1 MMSESQA
8 LETLSREDPEAAGD
22 ARAALAW
29 LTGDEG
35 LETISL
41 LRLQEFLWY
50 ALPVKWPMSTPGRV
64 GVAKA
69 LGRLFLLAGLDR
81 YAGVCS
87 STGTEKIINAYADGH
102 EEGIAAYTEAIEES
116 NAAPPDTEL
125 LAWGSVMGSQERAA
139 YDACAAALELAF
151 ASGELSVG
159 VRGWRT
165 RRLDIVNRWLTGE
178 CFPGGPTPP
187 DTPATGEIASPQTP
201 LTPLGSHGTDTWL
214 GRISAER
221 IDAWAH
227 GRPGERSR
235 LARGLIPRLLE
246 PPAVPEDPLPTLRW
260 LLGRAGE
267 GLRLTARH
275 YIAPA
280 LVTEAVEEFG
290 WRDQLVGTLRQELD
304 VFPLHTLRGLAQT
317 EMGAIRRRSASL
329 VLTKTGK
336 LMTADPAARWHIGT
350 AALIGPDDG
359 PQPDFSVA
367 VREAALMV
375 ILTSGPTG
383 YDELTKQ
390 LTDLHG
396 VEGWAAGG
404 GRHGTGLHSTG
415 LASAVRTELYT
426 LRHRL
431 WALHLLGAER
441 SFSAPLALNETG
453 VAAARRA
460 RGGHRRLHRGHR
472 GVERGPSGHR
482 PARLGL
488 GHGPAGARRLRR
500 LRRRPGTGL
509 RLRRAMRGGARLAH
523 PADGDR
529 QPLADRPA
537 RGRRR
542 PAGPRR
548 PAGRLRRRGRSRRW
562 STGR

>member
-1 MMSESQA
+1 MMTESQA
-8 LETLSREDPEAAGD
+8 LETLTREDPEAADD

-29 LTGDEG
+29 LTGDDG

-64 GVAKA
+64 GVARA

-81 YAGVCS
+81 YAAVCS
-87 STGTEKIINAYADGH
+87 SAGTESIISAYADGH

-116 NAAPPDTEL
+116 NAAPPDTDL
-125 LAWGSVMGSQERAA
+125 LAWGSVMGPQERAA

-151 ASGELSVG
+151 ASGELCVG
-159 VRGWRT
+159 ARGWRT
-165 RRLDIVNRWLTGE
+165 RRMDIVNRWLTGR
-178 CFPGGPTPP
+178 P
-187 DTPATGEIASPQTP
+187 DTSEGLLDETDVV
-201 LTPLGSHGTDTWL
+201 LGADGAPGTDTWL

-235 LARGLIPRLLE
+235 LARTLIPRLLE
-246 PPAVPEDPLPTLRW
+246 PPAVPDDPLPTLRW
-260 LLGRAGE
+260 LLGHAGQ

-304 VFPLHTLRGLAQT
+304 VFPLHTLRGMAQS
-317 EMGAIRRRSASL
+317 EMGAVRRSRTSL

-367 VREAALMV
+367 VREAALLV

-383 YDELTKQ
+383 YDELTRV

-404 GRHGTGLHSTG
+404 TGRHGTGHYGGGRNGTG

-441 SFSAPLALNETG
+441 SFSAPMALTETG
-453 VAAARRA
+453 VAAALSALLARA
-460 RGGHRRLHRGHR
+460 L
-472 GVERGPSGHR
+472 R
-482 PARLGL
+482 PRHHLGL
-488 GHGPAGARRLRR
+488 G
-500 LRRRPGTGL
+500 
-509 RLRRAMRGGARLAH
+509 
-523 PADGDR
+523 
-529 QPLADRPA
+529 
-537 RGRRR
+537 
-542 PAGPRR
+542 
-548 PAGRLRRRGRSRRW
+548 
-562 STGR
+562 

>member
-1 MMSESQA
+1 MMTESQA
-8 LETLSREDPEAAGD
+8 LETLTREDPEAAGD
-22 ARAALAW
+22 AKAALAW

-35 LETISL
+35 LAAISL

-50 ALPVKWPMSTPGRV
+50 ALPVKWPMSTPARV

-69 LGRLFLLAGLDR
+69 LGRLFTLAGLDR
-81 YAGVCS
+81 YADVCS
-87 STGTEKIINAYADGH
+87 SVGTEKIITAYADGH

-116 NAAPPDTEL
+116 HAAPPDTEL

-151 ASGELSVG
+151 ASGVLSIG
-159 VRGWRT
+159 ARGWRSK
-165 RRLDIVNRWLTGE
+165 RVEIVNRWLTGRPE
-178 CFPGGPTPP
+178 ITWPAPAGTSPADAG
-187 DTPATGEIASPQTP
+187 DATGGVQDGTP
-201 LTPLGSHGTDTWL
+201 GTDTWL

-246 PPAVPEDPLPTLRW
+246 PPALPDDPLPTLRW
-260 LLGRAGE
+260 LLDYADE

-280 LVTEAVEEFG
+280 IVTEAVDTFG

-304 VFPLHTLRGLAQT
+304 VFPLHTLRGMAQS
-317 EMGAIRRRSASL
+317 EMGAIRRSRTSL

-359 PQPDFSVA
+359 PQPDFCVA
-367 VREAALMV
+367 VREAALLI

-383 YDELTKQ
+383 YDELTRL
-390 LTDLHG
+390 LTDIHS

-404 GRHGTGLHSTG
+404 RTGSPG

-431 WALHLLGAER
+431 WALHLLGGER
-441 SFSAPLALNETG
+441 SFSAPLSLTDTG
-453 VAAARRA
+453 VAAALSALLARA
-460 RGGHRRLHRGHR
+460 L
-472 GVERGPSGHR
+472 R
-482 PARLGL
+482 PRHHLGL
-488 GHGPAGARRLRR
+488 G
-500 LRRRPGTGL
+500 
-509 RLRRAMRGGARLAH
+509 
-523 PADGDR
+523 
-529 QPLADRPA
+529 
-537 RGRRR
+537 
-542 PAGPRR
+542 
-548 PAGRLRRRGRSRRW
+548 
-562 STGR
+562 

>member
-1 MMSESQA
+1 MMSENQA
-8 LETLSREDPEAAGD
+8 LETLSRQDPEAAGD

-50 ALPVKWPMSTPGRV
+50 ALPVKWPMSTLGRV
-64 GVAKA
+64 GVARA
-69 LGRLFLLAGLDR
+69 LGRLFLLAGLER

-87 STGTEKIINAYADGH
+87 SPGTEKIITAYADGH

-116 NAAPPDTEL
+116 NAAPPDTDL

-139 YDACAAALELAF
+139 YDACAAALELSF

-159 VRGWRT
+159 ARGWRT
-165 RRLDIVNRWLTGE
+165 KRADIVNRWL
-178 CFPGGPTPP
+178 CLSGGTTPP
-187 DTPATGEIASPQTP
+187 DPLALGGLPAPQTP
-201 LTPLGSHGTDTWL
+201 GPPSPASDTWL

-227 GRPGERSR
+227 GRAGERSR
-235 LARGLIPRLLE
+235 LARGLVSRLLE
-246 PPAVPEDPLPTLRW
+246 PPAVPDDPLPTLRW
-260 LLGRAGE
+260 LLGRADE

-304 VFPLHTLRGLAQT
+304 VFPLHTLRGMAQS
-317 EMGAIRRRSASL
+317 EMGAIRRKSTSL
-329 VLTKTGK
+329 VLTKTGR

-359 PQPDFSVA
+359 PQPDFPVA

-383 YDELTKQ
+383 YDELTKL
-390 LTDLHG
+390 LTDMHG
-396 VEGWAAGG
+396 VEGWAPGTG
-404 GRHGTGLHSTG
+404 LHSTGLHSTG
-415 LASAVRTELYT
+415 LASAVRAELYA

-431 WALHLLGAER
+431 WALHLLGTER
-441 SFSAPLALNETG
+441 GFGAPLSLTETG
-453 VAAARRA
+453 VAAALSALLARA
-460 RGGHRRLHRGHR
+460 L
-472 GVERGPSGHR
+472 R
-482 PARLGL
+482 PRHHLGL
-488 GHGPAGARRLRR
+488 G
-500 LRRRPGTGL
+500 
-509 RLRRAMRGGARLAH
+509 
-523 PADGDR
+523 
-529 QPLADRPA
+529 
-537 RGRRR
+537 
-542 PAGPRR
+542 
-548 PAGRLRRRGRSRRW
+548 
-562 STGR
+562 

>member
-1 MMSESQA
+1 MMTESQA
-8 LETLSREDPEAAGD
+8 LETLTREDPEAAGD

-87 STGTEKIINAYADGH
+87 SPGTEKIITAYSEGH

-159 VRGWRT
+159 ARGWRT
-165 RRLDIVNRWLTGE
+165 KRVDIVNRWLAGRPE
-178 CFPGGPTPP
+178 
-187 DTPATGEIASPQTP
+187 TPASPP
-201 LTPLGSHGTDTWL
+201 ADGGAPANDTWL
-214 GRISAER
+214 SRISAER

-246 PPAVPEDPLPTLRW
+246 PPAVPDDALPTLG
-260 LLGRAGE
+260 LLLSRADE

-280 LVTEAVEEFG
+280 LVTEAVDTFG

-304 VFPLHTLRGLAQT
+304 VFPLHTLRGMAQT
-317 EMGAIRRRSASL
+317 EMGAVRRSRTNL

-336 LMTADPAARWHIGT
+336 LMTADPAVRWHIGT

-367 VREAALMV
+367 VREAALLV

-383 YDELTKQ
+383 YDELTRL
-390 LTDLHG
+390 LTDIHG
-396 VEGWAAGG
+396 VEGWTAGA
-404 GRHGTGLHSTG
+404 GTGRSTGGHSTGGHSKG

-431 WALHLLGAER
+431 WALHLLGDER
-441 SFSAPLALNETG
+441 GFSAPLSLTETG
-453 VAAARRA
+453 VAAALSALLARA
-460 RGGHRRLHRGHR
+460 L
-472 GVERGPSGHR
+472 R
-482 PARLGL
+482 PRHHLGL
-488 GHGPAGARRLRR
+488 G
-500 LRRRPGTGL
+500 
-509 RLRRAMRGGARLAH
+509 
-523 PADGDR
+523 
-529 QPLADRPA
+529 
-537 RGRRR
+537 
-542 PAGPRR
+542 
-548 PAGRLRRRGRSRRW
+548 
-562 STGR
+562 

>member
-1 MMSESQA
+1 MMTESQA
-8 LETLSREDPEAAGD
+8 LETLTREDPEAADD

-69 LGRLFLLAGLDR
+69 LGRLFLLAGMDR
-81 YAGVCS
+81 YAAVCS
-87 STGTEKIINAYADGH
+87 SAGTESIITAYADGH

-116 NAAPPDTEL
+116 NAAPPDTDL
-125 LAWGSVMGSQERAA
+125 LAWGSVMGPQERAA

-151 ASGELSVG
+151 ASGELCVG
-159 VRGWRT
+159 ARGWRT
-165 RRLDIVNRWLTGE
+165 RRMEIVNRWLTGRPE
-178 CFPGGPTPP
+178 AGDGPL
-187 DTPATGEIASPQTP
+187 ATDGLLAGSDAEAG
-201 LTPLGSHGTDTWL
+201 LGAGALDADGLGADGLGADGLPGTDTWL

-235 LARGLIPRLLE
+235 LARTLIPRLLE
-246 PPAVPEDPLPTLRW
+246 PPAVPDDPLPTLRW
-260 LLGRAGE
+260 LLGHADE

-275 YIAPA
+275 YISPA

-304 VFPLHTLRGLAQT
+304 VFPLHTLRGMAQS
-317 EMGAIRRRSASL
+317 EMGAIRRSRTSL

-367 VREAALMV
+367 VREAALLV

-383 YDELTKQ
+383 YDELTRV

-404 GRHGTGLHSTG
+404 GSGRRSAGPHGTGH
-415 LASAVRTELYT
+415 Y
-426 LRHRL
+426 
-431 WALHLLGAER
+431 
-441 SFSAPLALNETG
+441 
-453 VAAARRA
+453 
-460 RGGHRRLHRGHR
+460 
-472 GVERGPSGHR
+472 
-482 PARLGL
+482 
-488 GHGPAGARRLRR
+488 
-500 LRRRPGTGL
+500 GTGQY
-509 RLRRAMRGGARLAH
+509 GG
-523 PADGDR
+523 
-529 QPLADRPA
+529 
-537 RGRRR
+537 GRD
-542 PAGPRR
+542 
-548 PAGRLRRRGRSRRW
+548 
-562 STGR
+562 

>member
-1 MMSESQA
+1 MMTESQA
-8 LETLSREDPEAAGD
+8 LETLTREDPEAADD

-87 STGTEKIINAYADGH
+87 SAGTESIITAYADGH

-116 NAAPPDTEL
+116 NAAPPDTDL
-125 LAWGSVMGSQERAA
+125 LAWGSVMGPQERAA

-151 ASGELSVG
+151 ACGELCVG
-159 VRGWRT
+159 TRGWRS
-165 RRLDIVNRWLTGE
+165 RRMEIVNRWLTGRPE
-178 CFPGGPTPP
+178 AGDGPLASDGLLAGSDAETGPGAEAGLG
-187 DTPATGEIASPQTP
+187 AEGVTGAEEVLDAEAG
-201 LTPLGSHGTDTWL
+201 LGADGLPGTDTWL

-235 LARGLIPRLLE
+235 LARTLIPRLLE
-246 PPAVPEDPLPTLRW
+246 PPAVPDDPLPTLRW
-260 LLGRAGE
+260 LLGHAGE

-275 YIAPA
+275 YISPA

-304 VFPLHTLRGLAQT
+304 VFPLHTLRGMAQS
-317 EMGAIRRRSASL
+317 EMGAIRRSRTSL

-336 LMTADPAARWHIGT
+336 LMTDDPAARWHIGT

-367 VREAALMV
+367 VREAALLV

-383 YDELTKQ
+383 YDELTRV

-404 GRHGTGLHSTG
+404 GSGRPGGGHYGSGQYGAGRNGTG
-415 LASAVRTELYT
+415 LASAVRTELYS

-453 VAAARRA
+453 IAAALSALLARA
-460 RGGHRRLHRGHR
+460 L
-472 GVERGPSGHR
+472 R
-482 PARLGL
+482 PRHHLGL
-488 GHGPAGARRLRR
+488 G
-500 LRRRPGTGL
+500 
-509 RLRRAMRGGARLAH
+509 
-523 PADGDR
+523 
-529 QPLADRPA
+529 
-537 RGRRR
+537 
-542 PAGPRR
+542 
-548 PAGRLRRRGRSRRW
+548 
-562 STGR
+562 

>member
-1 MMSESQA
+1 MMTESQA
-8 LETLSREDPEAAGD
+8 LETLTREDPEAAGD
-22 ARAALAW
+22 AKAALAW

-35 LETISL
+35 LEAISL

-87 STGTEKIINAYADGH
+87 SAGTERIITAYAVRH
-102 EEGIAAYTEAIEES
+102 EDGIAAYTEAIEAS

-125 LAWGSVMGSQERAA
+125 LAWGSVMGPQERAA

-151 ASGELSVG
+151 ASGELCVG
-159 VRGWRT
+159 TRGWRT
-165 RRLDIVNRWLTGE
+165 KRADLVNRWLTGGVASAGR
-178 CFPGGPTPP
+178 PPQTPP
-187 DTPATGEIASPQTP
+187 DPGGTTGPP
-201 LTPLGSHGTDTWL
+201 RPPWGSLVPGTDSWL

-221 IDAWAH
+221 IDAWAC

-235 LARGLIPRLLE
+235 LARTLIPRLLE
-246 PPAVPEDPLPTLRW
+246 PPALPEDPLPTLRW
-260 LLGRAGE
+260 LLGHADE

-280 LVTEAVEEFG
+280 LVTEAVDTFG

-304 VFPLHTLRGLAQT
+304 VFPLHTLRGMAQT
-317 EMGAIRRRSASL
+317 EMGAIRRSRTSL

-336 LMTADPAARWHIGT
+336 LMAADPAARWHIGT

-367 VREAALMV
+367 VREAALLV
-375 ILTSGPTG
+375 ILTSGPAG
-383 YDELTKQ
+383 YDDLTRL
-390 LTDLHG
+390 LTDIHG
-396 VEGWAAGG
+396 VEGWAAGS
-404 GRHGTGLHSTG
+404 STG

-431 WALHLLGAER
+431 WALHLLGSER
-441 SFSAPLALNETG
+441 SFGAPLSLTETG
-453 VAAARRA
+453 VAAALSALLARA
-460 RGGHRRLHRGHR
+460 L
-472 GVERGPSGHR
+472 R
-482 PARLGL
+482 PRHHLGL
-488 GHGPAGARRLRR
+488 G
-500 LRRRPGTGL
+500 
-509 RLRRAMRGGARLAH
+509 
-523 PADGDR
+523 
-529 QPLADRPA
+529 
-537 RGRRR
+537 
-542 PAGPRR
+542 
-548 PAGRLRRRGRSRRW
+548 
-562 STGR
+562 

>member
-1 MMSESQA
+1 MMTESQA
-8 LETLSREDPEAAGD
+8 LETLTREDPEAAGD

-87 STGTEKIINAYADGH
+87 SPGTEKIITAYAEGH
-102 EEGIAAYTEAIEES
+102 EDGIAAYTEAIEES

-159 VRGWRT
+159 ARGWRT
-165 RRLDIVNRWLTGE
+165 KRLDIVNRWLAGR
-178 CFPGGPTPP
+178 
-187 DTPATGEIASPQTP
+187 AEIPASPP
-201 LTPLGSHGTDTWL
+201 AGGGAPGNDTWL
-214 GRISAER
+214 SRISAER

-246 PPAVPEDPLPTLRW
+246 PPAVPDDPLPTLSW
-260 LLGRAGE
+260 LLSRADE

-280 LVTEAVEEFG
+280 LVSEAVDTFG

-304 VFPLHTLRGLAQT
+304 VFPLHTLRGMAQT
-317 EMGAIRRRSASL
+317 EMGAIRRSHTSL

-359 PQPDFSVA
+359 LQPDFSVA
-367 VREAALMV
+367 VREAALLV

-383 YDELTKQ
+383 YDELTRL
-390 LTDLHG
+390 LTDIHG
-396 VEGWAAGG
+396 VEGWAAGAG
-404 GRHGTGLHSTG
+404 TGRHSTGGSSTGRQGTGGHSNG
-415 LASAVRTELYT
+415 LASAVRAELYT

-431 WALHLLGAER
+431 WALHLLGEER
-441 SFSAPLALNETG
+441 SFSAPLSLTETG
-453 VAAARRA
+453 VRAALSALLARA
-460 RGGHRRLHRGHR
+460 L
-472 GVERGPSGHR
+472 R
-482 PARLGL
+482 PRHHLGL
-488 GHGPAGARRLRR
+488 G
-500 LRRRPGTGL
+500 
-509 RLRRAMRGGARLAH
+509 
-523 PADGDR
+523 
-529 QPLADRPA
+529 
-537 RGRRR
+537 
-542 PAGPRR
+542 
-548 PAGRLRRRGRSRRW
+548 
-562 STGR
+562 

>member
-69 LGRLFLLAGLDR
+69 LGRVFLLAGLDR

-87 STGTEKIINAYADGH
+87 SAGTEKIINAYADGH

-159 VRGWRT
+159 ARGWRT
-165 RRLDIVNRWLTGE
+165 KRVDIVNRWLTG
-178 CFPGGPTPP
+178 PP
-187 DTPATGEIASPQTP
+187 TGELDDDVEPGHALDTDAGPGLALNGGGEPGPALDGSP
-201 LTPLGSHGTDTWL
+201 GTDTWL

-246 PPAVPEDPLPTLRW
+246 PPAVPDDPLPTLRW

-304 VFPLHTLRGLAQT
+304 VFPLHTLRGMAQS
-317 EMGAIRRRSASL
+317 EMGAIRRRSTTL

-404 GRHGTGLHSTG
+404 AGAGRAGAGRHGTGLHSTG
-415 LASAVRTELYT
+415 LASAVRTELYA

-431 WALHLLGAER
+431 WALHLLGTER
-441 SFSAPLALNETG
+441 SFSAPLSLTETG
-453 VAAARRA
+453 VAAALSALLARA
-460 RGGHRRLHRGHR
+460 L
-472 GVERGPSGHR
+472 R
-482 PARLGL
+482 PRHHLGL
-488 GHGPAGARRLRR
+488 G
-500 LRRRPGTGL
+500 
-509 RLRRAMRGGARLAH
+509 
-523 PADGDR
+523 
-529 QPLADRPA
+529 
-537 RGRRR
+537 
-542 PAGPRR
+542 
-548 PAGRLRRRGRSRRW
+548 
-562 STGR
+562 

>member
-1 MMSESQA
+1 MMTESQA
-8 LETLSREDPEAAGD
+8 LETLTREDPEAAGD
-22 ARAALAW
+22 AKAALAW
-29 LTGDEG
+29 LSGDEG
-35 LETISL
+35 LEAISL

-69 LGRLFLLAGLDR
+69 LGRLFTLAGLDR

-102 EEGIAAYTEAIEES
+102 EDGIAAYTEAIEES

-125 LAWGSVMGSQERAA
+125 LAWGSVMGAQERAA

-151 ASGELSVG
+151 ASGEVCVG
-159 VRGWRT
+159 ARGWRSK
-165 RRLDIVNRWLTGE
+165 RVDIVNRWLTGQ
-178 CFPGGPTPP
+178 CFPGGMS
-187 DTPATGEIASPQTP
+187 SPQTP
-201 LTPLGSHGTDTWL
+201 LTPLTSDGVLGSDTWL

-246 PPAVPEDPLPTLRW
+246 PPALPDDPLPTLHW
-260 LLGRAGE
+260 LLSHADAG
-267 GLRLTARH
+267 LKLTARH

-280 LVTEAVEEFG
+280 LVTEAVDTFG

-304 VFPLHTLRGLAQT
+304 VFPLHTLRGMAQS
-317 EMGAIRRRSASL
+317 EMGAVRRSRTSL

-359 PQPDFSVA
+359 PQPDFPAA

-383 YDELTKQ
+383 YDELTRL
-390 LTDLHG
+390 LTDIHG
-396 VEGWAAGG
+396 VEGWASAG
-404 GRHGTGLHSTG
+404 STG

-441 SFSAPLALNETG
+441 SFTAPLSLTDTG
-453 VAAARRA
+453 VAAALSALLARA
-460 RGGHRRLHRGHR
+460 LRPRHHL
-472 GVERGPSGHR
+472 GPG
-482 PARLGL
+482 
-488 GHGPAGARRLRR
+488 
-500 LRRRPGTGL
+500 
-509 RLRRAMRGGARLAH
+509 
-523 PADGDR
+523 
-529 QPLADRPA
+529 
-537 RGRRR
+537 
-542 PAGPRR
+542 
-548 PAGRLRRRGRSRRW
+548 
-562 STGR
+562 

>member
-8 LETLSREDPEAAGD
+8 LETLSQEDPEAAGD

-69 LGRLFLLAGLDR
+69 LGRLFLLAGMER

-87 STGTEKIINAYADGH
+87 SAGTEKIITAYADRH
-102 EEGIAAYTEAIEES
+102 EDGITAYTEAIEES
-116 NAAPPDTEL
+116 NAAPPDTDL

-159 VRGWRT
+159 ARGWRT
-165 RRLDIVNRWLTGE
+165 KRVDIVNRWMS
-178 CFPGGPTPP
+178 FPGGTTPP
-187 DTPATGEIASPQTP
+187 DPPALGGLPAPQTP
-201 LTPLGSHGTDTWL
+201 GAPSDTWL

-227 GRPGERSR
+227 SRPGERSR
-235 LARGLIPRLLE
+235 LARGLIPRLLA
-246 PPAVPEDPLPTLRW
+246 PPAVPDDPLPTLRW
-260 LLGRAGE
+260 LLGRADE

-304 VFPLHTLRGLAQT
+304 VFPLHTLRGMAQS
-317 EMGAIRRRSASL
+317 EMGAIRRRSTSL

-383 YDELTKQ
+383 YDELTKL

-404 GRHGTGLHSTG
+404 GSGGRAGTGRHGTGLHSTGLHGTG
-415 LASAVRTELYT
+415 LASAVRTELYA

-441 SFSAPLALNETG
+441 SFSAPLSLTETG
-453 VAAARRA
+453 VAAALSALLARA
-460 RGGHRRLHRGHR
+460 L
-472 GVERGPSGHR
+472 R
-482 PARLGL
+482 PRHHLGL
-488 GHGPAGARRLRR
+488 G
-500 LRRRPGTGL
+500 
-509 RLRRAMRGGARLAH
+509 
-523 PADGDR
+523 
-529 QPLADRPA
+529 
-537 RGRRR
+537 
-542 PAGPRR
+542 
-548 PAGRLRRRGRSRRW
+548 
-562 STGR
+562 

>member
-1 MMSESQA
+1 MMTESQA
-8 LETLSREDPEAAGD
+8 LETLTREDPEAAGD
-22 ARAALAW
+22 AKAALAW

-69 LGRLFLLAGLDR
+69 LGRLFMLAGLDR

-87 STGTEKIINAYADGH
+87 SAGTERIITAYAAGH
-102 EEGIAAYTEAIEES
+102 EEGIAAYTEAIEAS

-125 LAWGSVMGSQERAA
+125 LAWGSVMGPQERAA

-151 ASGELSVG
+151 ASGELCVG
-159 VRGWRT
+159 IRGWRT
-165 RRLDIVNRWLTGE
+165 KRADLVNRWLTGRSAGLE
-178 CFPGGPTPP
+178 EDEPHSALGRIP
-187 DTPATGEIASPQTP
+187 DG
-201 LTPLGSHGTDTWL
+201 PLGSDTWL

-235 LARGLIPRLLE
+235 LARALIPRLLE
-246 PPAVPEDPLPTLRW
+246 PPALPEDPLPTLRW
-260 LLGRAGE
+260 LLGRADE

-280 LVTEAVEEFG
+280 LVTEAVDTFG

-304 VFPLHTLRGLAQT
+304 VFPLHTLRGMAQA
-317 EMGAIRRRSASL
+317 EMGAIRRSRTSL

-336 LMTADPAARWHIGT
+336 LMAADPAARWHIGT

-367 VREAALMV
+367 VREAALLV

-383 YDELTKQ
+383 YDDLTRL
-390 LTDLHG
+390 LTDIHG
-396 VEGWAAGG
+396 VEGWAAGS
-404 GRHGTGLHSTG
+404 STG

-431 WALHLLGAER
+431 WALHLLGSER
-441 SFSAPLALNETG
+441 SFTAPLSLTETG
-453 VAAARRA
+453 VAGALSALLARA
-460 RGGHRRLHRGHR
+460 L
-472 GVERGPSGHR
+472 R
-482 PARLGL
+482 PRHHLGL
-488 GHGPAGARRLRR
+488 G
-500 LRRRPGTGL
+500 
-509 RLRRAMRGGARLAH
+509 
-523 PADGDR
+523 
-529 QPLADRPA
+529 
-537 RGRRR
+537 
-542 PAGPRR
+542 
-548 PAGRLRRRGRSRRW
+548 
-562 STGR
+562 

>member
-1 MMSESQA
+1 MMTESQA
-8 LETLSREDPEAAGD
+8 LETLTREDPEAAGD
-22 ARAALAW
+22 AKAALAW

-35 LETISL
+35 LEVISL

-69 LGRLFLLAGLDR
+69 LGRLFTLAGLER
-81 YAGVCS
+81 YAAVCACDD
-87 STGTEKIINAYADGH
+87 TEKIITAYADGH

-159 VRGWRT
+159 ARGWRMK
-165 RRLDIVNRWLTGE
+165 RADIVNRWLTGRPE
-178 CFPGGPTPP
+178 ISLAEPGLAEPGLAEPGLAEDFHDGTP
-187 DTPATGEIASPQTP
+187 
-201 LTPLGSHGTDTWL
+201 GSDTWL

-246 PPAVPEDPLPTLRW
+246 PPALPDDPLPTLRW
-260 LLGRAGE
+260 LLRHADE

-275 YIAPA
+275 YITPA
-280 LVTEAVEEFG
+280 LVTEAVDTFG
-290 WRDQLVGTLRQELD
+290 WREQLVGTLRQELD
-304 VFPLHTLRGLAQT
+304 VFPLHTLRAMAQS
-317 EMGAIRRRSASL
+317 EMGAVRRIHTSL

-367 VREAALMV
+367 VREAALLV

-383 YDELTKQ
+383 YEELTRQ
-390 LTDLHG
+390 LTDIHG
-396 VEGWAAGG
+396 VEGWASGG
-404 GRHGTGLHSTG
+404 STG

-431 WALHLLGAER
+431 WALHLLGTER
-441 SFSAPLALNETG
+441 SFTAPLSLNDIG
-453 VAAARRA
+453 VAAALSALLARA
-460 RGGHRRLHRGHR
+460 LRPRHHL
-472 GVERGPSGHR
+472 GPG
-482 PARLGL
+482 
-488 GHGPAGARRLRR
+488 
-500 LRRRPGTGL
+500 
-509 RLRRAMRGGARLAH
+509 
-523 PADGDR
+523 
-529 QPLADRPA
+529 
-537 RGRRR
+537 
-542 PAGPRR
+542 
-548 PAGRLRRRGRSRRW
+548 
-562 STGR
+562 

>member
-87 STGTEKIINAYADGH
+87 SAGTEKIITAYADGH

-159 VRGWRT
+159 TRGWRT
-165 RRLDIVNRWLTGE
+165 KRVDIVNRWLTGR
-178 CFPGGPTPP
+178 PAGDLPVDLPAGDLDGGL
-187 DTPATGEIASPQTP
+187 PAGDLDGGLPAGDLDGGAELGQAQDGSP
-201 LTPLGSHGTDTWL
+201 GTDTWL

-235 LARGLIPRLLE
+235 LARELIPRLLE
-246 PPAVPEDPLPTLRW
+246 LPAVPDDPLPTLRW

-304 VFPLHTLRGLAQT
+304 VFPLHTLRGMAQS
-317 EMGAIRRRSASL
+317 EMGAIRRRSTTL

-396 VEGWAAGG
+396 VEGWAAAGG
-404 GRHGTGLHSTG
+404 AGSGRAGSGRHGTGLHSTG
-415 LASAVRTELYT
+415 LASAVRTELYA

-431 WALHLLGAER
+431 WALHLLGTER
-441 SFSAPLALNETG
+441 SFSAPLSLTETG
-453 VAAARRA
+453 VAAALSALLARA
-460 RGGHRRLHRGHR
+460 L
-472 GVERGPSGHR
+472 R
-482 PARLGL
+482 PRHHLGL
-488 GHGPAGARRLRR
+488 G
-500 LRRRPGTGL
+500 
-509 RLRRAMRGGARLAH
+509 
-523 PADGDR
+523 
-529 QPLADRPA
+529 
-537 RGRRR
+537 
-542 PAGPRR
+542 
-548 PAGRLRRRGRSRRW
+548 
-562 STGR
+562 

>member
-87 STGTEKIINAYADGH
+87 SAGTEKIITAYADGH

-159 VRGWRT
+159 ARSWRT
-165 RRLDIVNRWLTGE
+165 KRVDIVNRWLTGRPTGDLDGDAE
-178 CFPGGPTPP
+178 PGLTIDGGAEPGL
-187 DTPATGEIASPQTP
+187 ALNGGGEPGQALDGSP
-201 LTPLGSHGTDTWL
+201 GTDTWL

-235 LARGLIPRLLE
+235 LARSLIPRLLE
-246 PPAVPEDPLPTLRW
+246 PPAVPDDPLPTLRW

-267 GLRLTARH
+267 GLRLTARY

-290 WRDQLVGTLRQELD
+290 WRGQLVGTLRQELD
-304 VFPLHTLRGLAQT
+304 VFPLHTLRGMAQS
-317 EMGAIRRRSASL
+317 EMGAIRRRSTSL

-404 GRHGTGLHSTG
+404 TGAGRAGVGRHGTGLHSTG
-415 LASAVRTELYT
+415 LASAVRTELYA

-431 WALHLLGAER
+431 WALHLLGTER
-441 SFSAPLALNETG
+441 SFSAPLSLTETG
-453 VAAARRA
+453 VAAALSALLARA
-460 RGGHRRLHRGHR
+460 L
-472 GVERGPSGHR
+472 R
-482 PARLGL
+482 PRHHLGL
-488 GHGPAGARRLRR
+488 G
-500 LRRRPGTGL
+500 
-509 RLRRAMRGGARLAH
+509 
-523 PADGDR
+523 
-529 QPLADRPA
+529 
-537 RGRRR
+537 
-542 PAGPRR
+542 
-548 PAGRLRRRGRSRRW
+548 
-562 STGR
+562 

>member
-1 MMSESQA
+1 MMTESQA
-8 LETLSREDPEAAGD
+8 LEMLTREDPEAADD

-64 GVAKA
+64 GVARA
-69 LGRLFLLAGLDR
+69 LGRRCLLAGLDR

-87 STGTEKIINAYADGH
+87 SAGTENIITADADGH

-116 NAAPPDTEL
+116 NAAPPDTDL
-125 LAWGSVMGSQERAA
+125 LAWGSVMGPQERAA

-151 ASGELSVG
+151 ASGELCVG
-159 VRGWRT
+159 ARGWRT
-165 RRLDIVNRWLTGE
+165 RRMEIVNRWLTGRPE
-178 CFPGGPTPP
+178 AGDGPLASDGLLTGSGAETGLGAEGPGAEAG
-187 DTPATGEIASPQTP
+187 
-201 LTPLGSHGTDTWL
+201 LGADGLPGADTWL

-235 LARGLIPRLLE
+235 LARALIPRLLE
-246 PPAVPEDPLPTLRW
+246 PPAVPDDPLPTLRW
-260 LLGRAGE
+260 LLGHADE
-267 GLRLTARH
+267 GLSLTARH
-275 YIAPA
+275 YISPA

-304 VFPLHTLRGLAQT
+304 VFPLHTLRGMAQS
-317 EMGAIRRRSASL
+317 EMGAIRRSRTSL

-336 LMTADPAARWHIGT
+336 LMTADPAACWHIGT

-367 VREAALMV
+367 VREAALLV

-383 YDELTKQ
+383 YDELTRV

-396 VEGWAAGG
+396 VEGWAAVAG
-404 GRHGTGLHSTG
+404 
-415 LASAVRTELYT
+415 SARTELYT

-441 SFSAPLALNETG
+441 GFSAPLALNETG
-453 VAAARRA
+453 IAAALSALLARA
-460 RGGHRRLHRGHR
+460 L
-472 GVERGPSGHR
+472 R
-482 PARLGL
+482 PRHHLGL
-488 GHGPAGARRLRR
+488 G
-500 LRRRPGTGL
+500 
-509 RLRRAMRGGARLAH
+509 
-523 PADGDR
+523 
-529 QPLADRPA
+529 
-537 RGRRR
+537 
-542 PAGPRR
+542 
-548 PAGRLRRRGRSRRW
+548 
-562 STGR
+562 